1 MFDEYKEY
9 TKQRKLKKKA
19 SNTVQEKKVENQMRL
34 ELREKLQKYLLNN
47 DIVQIEIDKKYIS
60 MFLAIV
66 EDEFATDYDF
76 EQVTETLY
84 NFKAKEIEWVS

>member
-9 TKQRKLKKKA
+9 TKQKKLKKKA

-47 DIVQIEIDKKYIS
+47 DVVQIEIDKKYIS